1 VIAVQFV
8 RVGTYKTAIA
18 LFKEA
23 SMSTTAITMEEL
35 ESEHAELLPSRETL
49 TCRCGY
55 KSPYASHSSSTSVT
69 QIGQGNAIGTN
80 YNQVGLLNVQADNN
94 NVNILGLQNVL

>member
-1 VIAVQFV
+1 
-8 RVGTYKTAIA
+8 
-18 LFKEA
+18 
-23 SMSTTAITMEEL
+23 MSTTAITMEEL

-49 TCRCGY
+49 RCWC
-55 KSPYASHSSSTSVT
+55 SPHNTPYGGSSTSVT

-94 NVNILGLQNVL
+94 NVNILGLQNVLL

>member
-1 VIAVQFV
+1 
-8 RVGTYKTAIA
+8 
-18 LFKEA
+18 
-23 SMSTTAITMEEL
+23 MSTTAITMEEL
-35 ESEHAELLPSRETL
+35 ESERAELLPSRETL
-49 TCRCGY
+49 TSRCGCKTAY
-55 KSPYASHSSSTSVT
+55 GNGHSSSVT

>member
-1 VIAVQFV
+1 
-8 RVGTYKTAIA
+8 
-18 LFKEA
+18 
-23 SMSTTAITMEEL
+23 MSTTAITMEEL

-49 TCRCGY
+49 TSRCGCKTAY
-55 KSPYASHSSSTSVT
+55 GSHGSSTSVT

-94 NVNILGLQNVL
+94 NVNILGLQGVFG

>member
-1 VIAVQFV
+1 
-8 RVGTYKTAIA
+8 
-18 LFKEA
+18 
-23 SMSTTAITMEEL
+23 MSTTAITMEEL
-35 ESEHAELLPSRETL
+35 ESEHAELLPMRETL
-49 TCRCGY
+49 MSRCGCRTGY
-55 KSPYASHSSSTSVT
+55 GAHSSSTSVT

>member
-1 VIAVQFV
+1 
-8 RVGTYKTAIA
+8 
-18 LFKEA
+18 
-23 SMSTTAITMEEL
+23 MSTTAITMEEL
-35 ESEHAELLPSRETL
+35 ESERAELLPSRETL
-49 TCRCGY
+49 STRCGCRTAY
-55 KSPYASHSSSTSVT
+55 GHSSTSVT

>member
-1 VIAVQFV
+1 
-8 RVGTYKTAIA
+8 
-18 LFKEA
+18 
-23 SMSTTAITMEEL
+23 MSTTAITMEEL
-35 ESEHAELLPSRETL
+35 ESERAELLPSRETL
-49 TCRCGY
+49 TSRCGCRTAY
-55 KSPYASHSSSTSVT
+55 GHSSTSVT

>member
-1 VIAVQFV
+1 
-8 RVGTYKTAIA
+8 
-18 LFKEA
+18 
-23 SMSTTAITMEEL
+23 MSTTAITMEEL
-35 ESEHAELLPSRETL
+35 ESERAELLPSRETL
-49 TCRCGY
+49 TSRCGC
-55 KSPYASHSSSTSVT
+55 KTAFGGHGSSSVT

>member
-1 VIAVQFV
+1 
-8 RVGTYKTAIA
+8 
-18 LFKEA
+18 
-23 SMSTTAITMEEL
+23 MSTTAITMDEL

-49 TCRCGY
+49 RSCGCKTAY
-55 KSPYASHSSSTSVT
+55 GASHSTSVT

-94 NVNILGLQNVL
+94 NVNILGLQGVL

>member
-1 VIAVQFV
+1 
-8 RVGTYKTAIA
+8 
-18 LFKEA
+18 
-23 SMSTTAITMEEL
+23 MSTTAITMEEL

-49 TCRCGY
+49 RCCC
-55 KSPYASHSSSTSVT
+55 SSRNTPYSSHGSSTSVT

-94 NVNILGLQNVL
+94 NVNILGLQNVLG